1 VQKAEDVEGRL
12 FHGDDRAVTTLA
24 EVKRVTL
31 VEDKAPAA
39 SAPATAGRW
48 TRRQA
53 ATGRG
58 EGVVRSQVKRAL
70 VAVGF
75 TLAISVA
82 TALPAAAATSGSESV
97 RGAIVASGVS
107 GDAMKW

>member
-1 VQKAEDVEGRL
+1 
-12 FHGDDRAVTTLA
+12 
-24 EVKRVTL
+24 
-31 VEDKAPAA
+31 
-39 SAPATAGRW
+39 
-48 TRRQA
+48 
-53 ATGRG
+53 
-58 EGVVRSQVKRAL
+58 VRSQVKRAL

-107 GDAMKW
+107 GDAMQW